1 MLIVWCICCCPDLL
15 ASQTDDIEFLSS
27 VSFQKLC
34 SVLNCNA
41 IIGES
46 SNRRL
51 EQAGAKGSIST
62 TNPRSYN
69 MARVKD
75 IELHEVPDELK
86 DIYTKFSSDYGPFAN
101 QVKVFA
107 HRPPALKHIMGM
119 LLELADDALLPK
131 RYLEIALVVVS
142 KLNECDY
149 CVTHHAPKLISEGFS
164 SETADRILESDC
176 PGLNQVERLVRDYSI
191 QVTQNANRVTE
202 STHVKLR
209 EHFSEAQIVEL
220 TLRIALCGF
229 FNRFND
235 AMGIETEDD
244 AISIMMAV
252 ES

>member
-1 MLIVWCICCCPDLL
+1 
-15 ASQTDDIEFLSS
+15 
-27 VSFQKLC
+27 
-34 SVLNCNA
+34 
-41 IIGES
+41 
-46 SNRRL
+46 
-51 EQAGAKGSIST
+51 
-62 TNPRSYN
+62 

-86 DIYTKFSSDYGPFAN
+86 GIYTKFSSDYGPFAN

-149 CVTHHAPKLISEGFS
+149 CVTHHAPQLVGEGFS

-176 PGLNQVERLVRDYSI
+176 PGLSQVERLVRDYSI

-202 STHVKLR
+202 STHAKLR

-244 AISIMMAV
+244 AISIMMAA